1 MVSFRQCA
9 SGVFAKLEH
18 AKLRKIRRMA
28 KVLNKEK
35 IEDTWRK
42 KIISAVGLM

>member
-9 SGVFAKLEH
+9 SGVFAKLEY
-18 AKLRKIRRMA
+18 AKLRKIRRTA

-35 IEDTWRK
+35 IEHTWRK